1 MENDM
6 RFMIM
11 VKGNKDSESGMKPDE
26 KLMSDMA
33 DFHEQLA
40 KAGVLLDASGLQP
53 TSKGFRIKYSGGR
66 RTVVDGPFT
75 ESKELIAGYTLIQ
88 VKSREEALEWA
99 KRFPAPFGEHADSEI
114 EIRQLYEI
122 EDFGPSEAAERF
134 RDLGVAQ
141 ERR

>member
-1 MENDM
+1 M

-11 VKGNKDSESGMKPDE
+11 VKGNKDSEAGVRPEE
-26 KLMSDMA
+26 KLFSEMA
-33 DFHEQLA
+33 DYHEQLA

-53 TSKGFRIKYSGGR
+53 TSNGFRVRYSGGR

-99 KRFPAPFGEHADSEI
+99 KRFPAPFGEHADAEI
-114 EIRQLYEI
+114 EVRQLYEL
-122 EDFGPSEAAERF
+122 EDFGPSDAIERF
-134 RDLGVAQ
+134 RELGVAQ
-141 ERR
+141 EKK